1 MERTPPR
8 CPAPPGRRLSVMN
21 KARKKV
27 CGGCW
32 PDRTCM
38 GRGAP
43 SDSAHKEGTSPGPP
57 GVSHSPQLR
66 AQRVRPRH
74 QGLIPVAP
82 RPLPP

>member
-57 GVSHSPQLR
+57 GVSRWGP
-66 AQRVRPRH
+66 
-74 QGLIPVAP
+74 GT
-82 RPLPP
+82 LPFSTVESTEGET